1 MFLSIIIIH
10 FIIQVIIQVII
21 GIIIKKI
28 TKFSVR
34 IIHIIIVIIVLII
47 MIDQGVDCDPE
58 IYEGDVRCYTMAS
71 QYPVVMNEDCDNYND
86 DWEI

>member
-1 MFLSIIIIH
+1 MFLSIIIISH
-10 FIIQVIIQVII
+10 FIIQVII

-28 TKFSVR
+28 IKFIVR
-34 IIHIIIVIIVLII
+34 FIHIIIVIIILII

-71 QYPVVMNEDCDNYND
+71 QYPVVMNEDGDNYND